1 MLLSPMEIAEICQ
14 EQNAVYCRAIGQPQE
29 ANAWSELS
37 PSERLAC
44 EKVVNIVLRD
54 PKFTPLNPKN
64 NVEKIMGELM
74 VGMVRVLEKL

>member
-14 EQNAVYCRAIGQPQE
+14 EQNAVYCRAIGHPE
-29 ANAWSELS
+29 GADSWRDLDN
-37 PSERLAC
+37 SERLAC
-44 EKVVNIVLRD
+44 ENVVKLVLANPDFKV
-54 PKFTPLNPKN
+54 LNPKN